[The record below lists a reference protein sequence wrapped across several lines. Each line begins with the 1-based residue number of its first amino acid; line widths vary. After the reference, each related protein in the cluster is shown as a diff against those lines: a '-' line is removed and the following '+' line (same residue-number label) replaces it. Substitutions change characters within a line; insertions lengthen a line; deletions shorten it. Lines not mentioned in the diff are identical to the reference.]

1 MFKNIYKPDS
11 FDKLIFQNDIARK
24 KLSNYASGKRTG
36 NILLH
41 GPCGTSKSTTAM
53 IIARDSRPAHIQGFD
68 WGVQTVKCGDFK
80 PDQLANIK
88 SAWVS
93 SYLSF
98 EYAVFDEFD
107 QLNMDNQHKV
117 RALLD
122 DYEGKRGIIMTTN
135 YLRRVDPA
143 IQSRCDVVEMP
154 KLNTAKLLPL
164 CKSILHAEGI
174 TMATEDIEGAIEHE
188 DGSFRNILR
197 QLEFIVQEANAKAA

>member
-1 MFKNIYKPDS
+1 MFKNIYKPDR
-11 FDKLIFQNDIARK
+11 FEELIFQNDIARK
-24 KLSNYASGKRTG
+24 KLSYYVSGKRTG

-80 PDQLANIK
+80 PDQLAKIK
-88 SAWVS
+88 AAWDS

-98 EYAVFDEFD
+98 EYAIFDEFD
-107 QLNMDNQHKV
+107 QLSKASQHKV

-122 DYEGKRGIIMTTN
+122 AYEDRRSIIITTN
-135 YLRRVDPA
+135 HLRGVDPA
-143 IQSRCDVVEMP
+143 IQSRCEVVEMP
-154 KLNTAKLLPL
+154 KLDTAKLLPL
-164 CKSILHAEGI
+164 CESILIAECI
-174 TMATEDIEGAIEHE
+174 TMAIEDIEEAIEHE
-188 DGSFRNILR
+188 NGSFRDVLR